1 MQNKLIN
8 TPQRMS
14 MKKWNK
20 HKNEIKKKIKVKDKV
35 YALCILLSR
44 LKFRLIILKIYKKI
58 L

>member
-20 HKNEIKKKIKVKDKV
+20 HKNEIKKKSK
-35 YALCILLSR
+35 
-44 LKFRLIILKIYKKI
+44 LKIKFT
-58 L
+58 LSVFSSVD